1 MLTTFGASF
10 LVTKWTRELRDDVVA
25 RVMTWLD
32 ESHPHEKRTNKTR
45 IAVRH
50 SADDPVFRVEV
61 LEPHPSVDAARG
73 TTITVLTGRKNE
85 LVFDVRRTLRP
96 TQPLVV
102 PRPATELP
110 DATLSALVT
119 AVAKVMRATD
129 AQYPLVGSIIHAD
142 TDDDGAALAA
152 FVLEAHSRRLPVVI
166 ECTSSRSG
174 PALIDAARA
183 TALAGVAHVAY
194 LDTAA
199 AEEGFRRFHGSR
211 LASGTWTTVVWPR
224 GTEPLL
230 YHARD
235 PEPLVTL
242 LVQAAVAALP
252 PLLLPSPRRAPA
264 PTRTIEQQVAKST
277 SPEVDELRHERN
289 QLRAEVQALR
299 EDYDS
304 LIENLTTT
312 EHLTAKA
319 VDDRDRYRDQ
329 LTDLLTLRDSPE
341 EWNDLRRVVSR
352 AMTTFKNLVF
362 HEGVLDRMGKT
373 QFNPV
378 THRRIFE
385 NLLELNNIAARLQR
399 GDIAPHVL
407 HTYCMDRFNY
417 APSVSDNA
425 IQKFPEDYTIRWN
438 DKDVL
443 IGPHI
448 RIGDA
453 RIHLYHDLAT
463 NTIVIGHIGRHLRD
477 KTTS

>member
-1 MLTTFGASF
+1 
-10 LVTKWTRELRDDVVA
+10 
-25 RVMTWLD
+25 
-32 ESHPHEKRTNKTR
+32 
-45 IAVRH
+45 
-50 SADDPVFRVEV
+50 
-61 LEPHPSVDAARG
+61 
-73 TTITVLTGRKNE
+73 
-85 LVFDVRRTLRP
+85 
-96 TQPLVV
+96 
-102 PRPATELP
+102 
-110 DATLSALVT
+110 
-119 AVAKVMRATD
+119 
-129 AQYPLVGSIIHAD
+129 
-142 TDDDGAALAA
+142 
-152 FVLEAHSRRLPVVI
+152 VLEAHSRRLPVVI

-174 PALIDAARA
+174 PAVIDTATA

-199 AEEGFRRFHGSR
+199 AEAGFQQFHGGR
-211 LASGTWTTVVWPR
+211 LVSGTWTTVVWPR

-252 PLLLPSPRRAPA
+252 PLLLPSPRRAPV

-352 AMTTFKNLVF
+352 AMTTFKNIVF
-362 HEGVLDRMGKT
+362 HENVLDRLGKT

-425 IQKFPEDYTIRWN
+425 IQKFPEDYTIHWN

-443 IGPHI
+443 IGPHL

-453 RIHLYHDLAT
+453 RIHLYHDVAT

-477 KTTS
+477 KSTT

>member
-1 MLTTFGASF
+1 MLTTFGASL
-10 LVTKWTRELRDDVVA
+10 LVTKWTKELRDDVVA
-25 RVMTWLD
+25 TVLTWVD
-32 ESHPHEKRTNKTR
+32 DSHPPAARTNKTR
-45 IAVRH
+45 ISVRH
-50 SADDPVFRVEV
+50 STDDPVFRVEMI
-61 LEPHPSVDAARG
+61 EPHPQIDAARG
-73 TTITVLTGRKNE
+73 TTITVLAGRKGE
-85 LVFDVRRTLRP
+85 LIFDVRRTLRP

-102 PRPATELP
+102 PRPGAELP
-110 DATLSALVT
+110 EVSLSKVITRVATL
-119 AVAKVMRATD
+119 MRATD
-129 AQYPLVGSIIHAD
+129 AQYPLNGSIIHAE
-142 TDDDGAALAA
+142 TSDDGAALAA
-152 FVLEAHSRRLPVVI
+152 FVSEAHSRRLPVVI

-174 PALIDAARA
+174 PALIDTNTA

-199 AEEGFRRFHGSR
+199 AEAGFQQFHGGR
-211 LASGTWTTVVWPR
+211 LVSGTWTTVVWPR

-252 PLLLPSPRRAPA
+252 PLLLPSPRRTPA

-289 QLRAEVQALR
+289 QLRTEVQALR

-329 LTDLLTLRDSPE
+329 LTDLLTLRDAPE

-362 HEGVLDRMGKT
+362 HEGVLDRVGKT

-438 DKDVL
+438 DKDVI
-443 IGPHI
+443 IGPHL
-448 RIGDA
+448 RVSDA
-453 RIHLYHDLAT
+453 RIHLYHDVAT

-477 KTTS
+477 KTTA

>member
-1 MLTTFGASF
+1 MLTTFGASL
-10 LVTKWTRELRDDVVA
+10 LVTKWTKEMRDDVVA
-25 RVMTWLD
+25 RVMAWLD
-32 ESHPHEKRTNKTR
+32 ESHPHDTRTNKTR

-61 LEPHPSVDAARG
+61 LEPHPAVDAARG
-73 TTITVLTGRKNE
+73 TTITAMSGRKGE
-85 LVFDVRRTLRP
+85 LIFDVRRTLRP

-102 PRPATELP
+102 PRPAAELP
-110 DATLSALVT
+110 DVALSRLIT
-119 AVAKVMRATD
+119 GVAKAMRATD

-142 TDDDGAALAA
+142 TSDDGAALAA

-174 PALIDAARA
+174 PAVIDTATA

-199 AEEGFRRFHGSR
+199 AETGFQQFHGGR
-211 LASGTWTTVVWPR
+211 LVSGTWTTVVWPR

-352 AMTTFKNLVF
+352 AMTTFKNIVF
-362 HEGVLDRMGKT
+362 HENVLDRLGKT

-443 IGPHI
+443 IGPHL

-453 RIHLYHDLAT
+453 RIHLYHDVAT

-477 KTTS
+477 KSTT